1 MPVREAC
8 ATQFY
13 PGDCA
18 RSIEK
23 FLQGFSAWGEPERPV
38 AGVVPHAGLAY
49 SGAVAAKI
57 FEAIRRKSQPETY
70 VIFGAVHRWAQING
84 IYARGGWKTPFGVL
98 EIDEALAAE
107 ILTEAGE
114 WIEDNAKV
122 HSGEH
127 SIEVQTPFLKY
138 LSPQAKIVPIAVN
151 PDSRALELGQRVGEI
166 LSQPGRRGVVIGST
180 DLTHYGDAYSFV
192 PAGYGR
198 KAHQWMKENDAR
210 ILRNA
215 EQMQGA
221 QILEEAERHRNACG
235 AGALAATV
243 EAARAMGAEQGYLVQ
258 YTTSFDAVPDGEF
271 EMAVGYGGLLF

>member
-23 FLQGFSAWGEPERPV
+23 FLQGFSAPSEPARPV
-38 AGVVPHAGLAY
+38 AGVVPHAGWMY

-57 FEAIRRKSQPETY
+57 FEAIRQKSRPETY

-84 IYARGGWKTPFGVL
+84 IYARGGWQTPFGVL
-98 EIDEALAAE
+98 EIDEALASE
-107 ILTEAGE
+107 ILAEAGE
-114 WIEDNAKV
+114 WIEDNTRV

-127 SIEVQTPFLKY
+127 SIEVQAPFLKY

-151 PDSRALELGQRVGEI
+151 ADSRALELGRRVGEI
-166 LSQPGRRGVVIGST
+166 LSERGRRAVAIGST
-180 DLTHYGDAYSFV
+180 DLTHYGDVYSFA

-198 KAHQWMKENDAR
+198 KAHEWMKANDAR
-210 ILRNA
+210 IVGIA
-215 EQMQGA
+215 EEMQGA
-221 QILEEAERHRNACG
+221 QILEEARKHHNACG

-243 EAARAMGAEQGYLVQ
+243 EAARAMGAGRGYLVQ
-258 YTTSFDAVPDGEF
+258 YTTSFDAAPEKEF

>member
-1 MPVREAC
+1 MPLREAC

-13 PGDCA
+13 SGDCA

-23 FLQGFSAWGEPERPV
+23 FLQGFSAPDEPERPV
-38 AGVVPHAGLAY
+38 AGVVPHAGWIY

-57 FEAIRRKSQPETY
+57 FDAIRCKSRPETY
-70 VIFGAVHRWAQING
+70 VIFGAVHRWAGING
-84 IYARGGWKTPFGVL
+84 IYARGGWKTPLGVL
-98 EIDEALAAE
+98 EIDEKLAAE
-107 ILTEAGE
+107 ILAEAGD
-114 WIEDNAKV
+114 WIEDNANV

-151 PDSRALELGQRVGEI
+151 PDSRALELGRQVGEI
-166 LSQPGRRGVVIGST
+166 LSRPGRRGVVIGST
-180 DLTHYGDAYSFV
+180 DLTHYGDAYSFA

-198 KAHQWMKENDAR
+198 KAYQWMKENDAR
-210 ILRNA
+210 ILRVA
-215 EQMQGA
+215 AGMQGA
-221 QILEEAERHRNACG
+221 EILKEAQAHHNACG

-243 EAARAMGAEQGYLVQ
+243 EAARAMGAGRGYLVQ
-258 YTTSFDAVPDGEF
+258 YTTSFETAPDEEF